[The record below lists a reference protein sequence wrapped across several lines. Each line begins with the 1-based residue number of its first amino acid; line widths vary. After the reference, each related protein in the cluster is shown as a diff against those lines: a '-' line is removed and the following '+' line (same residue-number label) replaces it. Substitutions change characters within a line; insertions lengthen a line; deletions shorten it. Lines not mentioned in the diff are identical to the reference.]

1 MDLDDR
7 IVQLEKEKQETLEQ
21 HAKRPCVR
29 GNTSSEEEDEEKVVE
44 DTAASDEEEEE
55 EETEDDTDSDSDSEY
70 VPFTP
75 RRLMTDEEIREHRRQ
90 VAESNGFDVDWFEG
104 ILPGSIKP
112 YTLTEANRPPLIE
125 FSKKALKVYNESNNT
140 TFIFDKLIKS
150 NAQCVAG
157 TMFYITF
164 GAQSGNT
171 HGTFRARVWKK
182 IMNEGS
188 QKQNPKSPTISFQN
202 QNPNPNSIFPLNDID
217 ARSAFL
223 SARRHHVHHC
233 LSSRGV
239 LLCSRCI
246 LLLTSRSAIVW
257 SDVFFYPRCSET
269 SALLRHFEIS

>member
-188 QKQNPKSPTISFQN
+188 QVMSCEKYIEQ
-202 QNPNPNSIFPLNDID
+202 
-217 ARSAFL
+217 
-223 SARRHHVHHC
+223 HV
-233 LSSRGV
+233 
-239 LLCSRCI
+239 
-246 LLLTSRSAIVW
+246 
-257 SDVFFYPRCSET
+257 
-269 SALLRHFEIS
+269 